1 MTRVSV
7 KQARESLRKLLDE
20 VEAGGEV
27 LILRR
32 GKEIARLVPAGRHR
46 RRAFPDLRKFRAS
59 IRAKGEPLS
68 RTVVRSRRTER
79 Y

>member
-1 MTRVSV
+1 MRGVSV
-7 KQARESLRKLLDE
+7 KQARETLRKLLDE

-32 GKEIARLVPAGRHR
+32 GKEIARLVPAAR
-46 RRAFPDLRKFRAS
+46 RRRRTFPDLRKFRAS

-68 RTVVRSRRTER
+68 RTVVRSRRAER